1 MQFTFQVSVVSDSI
15 PVDQST
21 YISLE
26 THKKKKKPRRVLHFS
41 DGVLEEYSTDEE
53 EVGEEENKQLQ
64 PPIDPVGSI
73 ELTKN

>member
-1 MQFTFQVSVVSDSI
+1 MSDSI

-26 THKKKKKPRRVLHFS
+26 THKKKKPRRVLHFS

-53 EVGEEENKQLQ
+53 EGGEEENKQLQ

>member
-1 MQFTFQVSVVSDSI
+1 MSDSI

-26 THKKKKKPRRVLHFS
+26 THKKKKKKPRRVLHFS

-53 EVGEEENKQLQ
+53 EGGEEENKQLQ
-64 PPIDPVGSI
+64 PPVDPVGSI